1 MRKIS
6 FEIGFLIGFFS
17 LILIFQPTFADHPE
31 WEGWIWQ
38 KGFDTFAEDGDN
50 ATTMTLTL
58 PSGEINSQSV
68 LLNYLA
74 VFTDQYDVLKLR
86 RGGGFMQVGI
96 VYPNFQQTGYSYDD
110 MTFFYSD
117 GIEPFPIEHPYI
129 VGAKYTFQ
137 IFYEDGWWIY
147 VTDDVSDKRTFIKSD
162 WASGKLTRVS
172 IALENIGSTQPY
184 QPDNKPNTLTQT
196 KDVGT
201 LSNIEDQQF
210 YIGNRAG
217 VKLPSNVFQGWDNEF
232 EVMTVEKH
240 VLGRH
245 ITPPQFALFENN
257 NGVYEVGFE
266 SVSNPEPMVEPELF
280 PNPESESKL
289 PEWVR
294 NIFIWYASGEIGED
308 DLINALQFLIK
319 EGIIKT

>member
-1 MRKIS
+1 MNRLI
-6 FEIGFLIGFFS
+6 FLVIGIFS

-31 WEGWIWQ
+31 LEGWLWQ
-38 KGFDTFAEDGDN
+38 KGVTTFAKDGDS

-58 PSGEINSQSV
+58 PSGQINSQSV
-68 LLNYLA
+68 LLNYLEI
-74 VFTDQYDVLKLR
+74 FTDQYDPQKTR
-86 RGGGFMQVGI
+86 KGDGYIQVGV
-96 VYPNFQQTGYSYDD
+96 VYPNFQQTGLSYDD
-110 MTFFYSD
+110 MTFFYYVGHGAVSV
-117 GIEPFPIEHPYI
+117 EHPYN

-162 WASGKLTRVS
+162 LTSGKLTRVS
-172 IALENIGSTQPY
+172 IVLENIGVYTPY
-184 QPDNKPNTLTQT
+184 QLDSKPNTLTQT

-201 LSNIEDQQF
+201 LSNIVDQQF
-210 YIGNRAG
+210 YVGNRAG
-217 VKLPSNVFQGWDNEF
+217 VKLPSNVITGWDNEYQRIN
-232 EVMTVEKH
+232 VDTHTLVQ
-240 VLGRH
+240 H
-245 ITPPQFALFENN
+245 IAPPQFALFENN

-266 SVSNPEPMVEPELF
+266 SVSNSEPIVEPELF
-280 PNPESESKL
+280 SNPESESKL